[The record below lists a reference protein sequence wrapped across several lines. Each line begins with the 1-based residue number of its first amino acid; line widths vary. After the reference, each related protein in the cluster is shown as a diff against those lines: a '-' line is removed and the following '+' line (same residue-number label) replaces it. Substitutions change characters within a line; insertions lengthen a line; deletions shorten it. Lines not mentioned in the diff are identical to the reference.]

1 MIENCI
7 GLTLMLIAAFCFSFL
22 LELIF
27 LPRIIYIAK
36 KKELY
41 DIPDGRKSHTCPIP
55 RLAGVSF
62 FPLLVFVFSICSLI
76 YAMASPAGSLMHF
89 EPAIIKLFGMVAGN
103 MVLLGLGIKDDLVGS
118 RYLHK
123 MIGQF
128 LAAVLL
134 VSGGL
139 YINDF
144 NGLFGIYEIPI
155 YVGIPFTILL
165 VVFITNAI
173 NLIDGV
179 DGLASGITAVALIA
193 FGIFFYARGMF
204 IYSLIVTILLGILAP
219 FYYYNVFGTNRK
231 IFMGDTGSLT
241 LGFQLAYLGIRF
253 SMNSSLNYDL
263 FPAPVL
269 LALSALFV
277 PIFDAL
283 RVMIERAISGKSMFL
298 PDRRHIH
305 HKLLDLG
312 LSHRKVMVTLVL
324 GVALIIILNFIAIH
338 FLNINIVFGL
348 DIVCWL
354 GFIKVLNVLIQKRH
368 TVLSLKKNNINSMSA

>member
-1 MIENCI
+1 
-7 GLTLMLIAAFCFSFL
+7 
-22 LELIF
+22 
-27 LPRIIYIAK
+27 
-36 KKELY
+36 
-41 DIPDGRKSHTCPIP
+41 
-55 RLAGVSF
+55 
-62 FPLLVFVFSICSLI
+62 
-76 YAMASPAGSLMHF
+76 
-89 EPAIIKLFGMVAGN
+89 
-103 MVLLGLGIKDDLVGS
+103 
-118 RYLHK
+118 
-123 MIGQF
+123 
-128 LAAVLL
+128 
-134 VSGGL
+134 
-139 YINDF
+139 
-144 NGLFGIYEIPI
+144 
-155 YVGIPFTILL
+155 
-165 VVFITNAI
+165 
-173 NLIDGV
+173 
-179 DGLASGITAVALIA
+179 
-193 FGIFFYARGMF
+193 
-204 IYSLIVTILLGILAP
+204 
-219 FYYYNVFGTNRK
+219 
-231 IFMGDTGSLT
+231 MGDTGSLT

-354 GFIKVLNVLIQKRH
+354 GFIKVLNVLIQKKH
-368 TVLSLKKNNINSMSA
+368 TVLSLKKII